1 MKDSKGN
8 TISIGDRVKVLW
20 NFDNKIYTGDVFRIR
35 KNAVEIDIFT
45 RKISIKDY
53 TKITKI
59 TDSKKYLKL

>member
-8 TISIGDRVKVLW
+8 NISIGDHVKVLW
-20 NFDNKIYTGDVFRIR
+20 NFDNKIHNGHVFRINE
-35 KNAVEIDIFT
+35 NAVEIDIFT

-59 TDSKKYLKL
+59 PDTKKHLKL